1 MTDVCC
7 KENVLNIAEKA
18 GYGIQRNAYASDG
31 VHTDRYETELWGGCM
46 ETARMMAFAKL
57 LVEQA
62 RVEWE
67 IEQER
72 KLTFASAE

>member
-1 MTDVCC
+1 MDICC

-18 GYGIQRNAYASDG
+18 GYGMQINATASDG
-31 VHTDRYETELWGGCM
+31 VHCDCFEKELWGGCM
-46 ETARMMAFAKL
+46 ETQRIMVFAKL
-57 LVEQA
+57 IVEQA
-62 RVEWE
+62 RQEWE